1 MRSGVYDR
9 GEDWEVRSRV
19 HGRGKNEEVRSGVY
33 GRGKDWEVR
42 SGVYSRGK
50 VRAEAVSPSQV
61 LDGRYLSK
69 RCFLLVN

>member
-19 HGRGKNEEVRSGVY
+19 HGRGKNE
-33 GRGKDWEVR
+33 EVR